1 MTPALTFFVGLGMLI
16 LFGWY
21 FATDQGPRKRLL
33 ATTLMVL
40 LVVFSIAA
48 IWPPQKKIALGLD
61 IQGGTSFLIRLVP
74 GDKQIT
80 KGMLEQAVEV
90 IRKRIDTFGVSEPI
104 ISPVGSDRIL
114 VQIPGLDT
122 AKIQEARDQLSRVA
136 KLEFRLVYPDNGEKL
151 RAIDEGK
158 DVIPPEYRID
168 THKLAAEGGSMTNE
182 FGETVAGSKEK
193 PKEERLLVKKKA
205 DLSGDRVSSA
215 GASYE
220 KDGWVVHLRFDP
232 EGAKKFGDITA
243 AHVHHRFA
251 IVLDGVIQS
260 APVIQ
265 DAIYGGDAQITGRF
279 TEEEARGLASVLE
292 NPLQTPV
299 SIEEERS
306 ISPTL
311 GLDSIRASILAGL
324 VGLVITLICVAIY
337 YKIPGLVANLALIIN
352 LILLVGAL
360 TMFHFVLTL
369 PGIAGIIL
377 TIGLSVDANVLIYE
391 RLREEMALGK
401 SLKVALNTAY
411 EKAFSSI
418 FDANVTTLITAAILF
433 WKATGPV
440 KGFAISLTLGILA
453 SLFTALIVGR
463 SCLGWLVDT
472 GRLKRISMLHLISSK
487 NINFLGKGFIAC
499 MISLALL
506 LAGATAFYIRG
517 EKNFGVDF
525 RGGDLITLSAPGKID
540 IGQVRNALKPIGFAD
555 ASIQESTQGGKSYIT
570 IRTPLNTSDR
580 VEKQIIQT
588 LPSAGFNVEGSERV
602 GALVGGELA
611 KSSLIALGLGILG
624 ILIFVTFRF
633 ELSFAVGAI
642 VALLHDV
649 LMTVGV
655 FALLGRELTLTMVGA
670 VLTIAGYSI
679 NDTIVVY
686 DRIREGLASGRRGT
700 IEEIMNSSIN
710 QTLSRTIL
718 TSTVT
723 LIPILCLFLF
733 GGAVL
738 RDFSLAIIIGVVVG
752 TYSSIFIASP
762 IVLWWSRARGRG
774 AAALRREVTEKA
786 TTAANPLAQR

>member
-1 MTPALTFFVGLGMLI
+1 MSSSLMFFIELSWLA

-21 FATDQGPRKRLL
+21 FATEHGVRKRLI
-33 ATTLMVL
+33 AMVL
-40 LVVFSIAA
+40 TVTAITFSVWLAY
-48 IWPPQKKIALGLD
+48 PPSKKIALGLD
-61 IQGGTSFLIRLVP
+61 IKGGTSFLIRLMG
-74 GDKQIT
+74 GDKEIN
-80 KGMLEQAVEV
+80 KGMLDQAVEV
-90 IRKRIDTFGVSEPI
+90 IRKRVDYFGAGEPI
-104 ISPVGSDRIL
+104 ISPVGNDRIL

-136 KLEFRLVYPDNGEKL
+136 KLEFRLVYPDNGERLK
-151 RAIDEGK
+151 AIDAGK
-158 DVIPPEYRID
+158 EVIPPDYRIEVYKPP
-168 THKLAAEGGSMTNE
+168 TEGN
-182 FGETVAGSKEK
+182 EK
-193 PKEERLLVKKKA
+193 PREERLLVKKKA
-205 DLSGDRVSSA
+205 DLGGNRVSESHA
-215 GASYE
+215 YFGNE
-220 KDGWVVHLRFDP
+220 GWTVQLKFDS
-232 EGAKKFGDITA
+232 EGAKQFGRITEQYKG
-243 AHVHHRFA
+243 HRFA

-260 APVIQ
+260 APVIR
-265 DAIYGGDAQITGRF
+265 DAIYGGDAVITGRF
-279 TEEEARGLASVLE
+279 TEKEARGLASVLE

-306 ISPTL
+306 VSPTL
-311 GLDSIRASILAGL
+311 GMDSIRASILAGL
-324 VGLVITLICVAIY
+324 MGLAITLVCVLIY
-337 YKIPGLVANLALIIN
+337 YKLAGLIACLALLVNIVLLIGAFQLIPGGV
-352 LILLVGAL
+352 
-360 TMFHFVLTL
+360 TLTL

-377 TIGLSVDANVLIYE
+377 TIGLAVDASVLIYE

-401 SLKVALNTAY
+401 SLKVAVQTAY
-411 EKAFSSI
+411 QKAFSSI

-433 WKATGPV
+433 WKASGPV

-463 SCLGWLVDT
+463 NCLGWFVDT
-472 GRLKRISMLHLISSK
+472 GRVKRMSMLHLISSK
-487 NINFLGKGFIAC
+487 NINFLGKGFLAC
-499 MISLALL
+499 MCSLALL
-506 LAGATAFYIRG
+506 IAGASAFYLRG

-525 RGGDLITLSAPGKID
+525 RGGDLITLSSPNTID
-540 IGQVRNALKPIGFAD
+540 VGQVRDALKPLGLAD
-555 ASIQESTQGGKSYIT
+555 ASIQESAQGGKSYIT
-570 IRTPLNTSDR
+570 VRTPLNTSDR
-580 VEKQIIQT
+580 VEKQIIQAM
-588 LPSAGFNVEGSERV
+588 SATSFKVEGSERV

-611 KSSLIALGLGILG
+611 KSSLVALGLGILG

-655 FALLGRELTLTMVGA
+655 FALLGHELTLTMVGA

-700 IEEIMNSSIN
+700 IEQIMNESIN

-723 LIPILCLFLF
+723 LIPILCLFFF

-762 IVLWWSRARGRG
+762 IVLWWTRARGGG
-774 AAALRREVTEKA
+774 ATALRREIIQKT
-786 TTAANPLAQR
+786 TTANPAAS

>member
-1 MTPALTFFVGLGMLI
+1 MTPALTFFIGLVMLV

-33 ATTLMVL
+33 AATLMLL
-40 LVVFSIAA
+40 LVTFSIFT

-61 IQGGTSFLIRLVP
+61 IQGGTSFLIRLK
-74 GDKQIT
+74 GDKDVT
-80 KGMLEQAVEV
+80 KGMLDQAVEV
-90 IRKRIDTFGVSEPI
+90 IRKRVDYFGASEPI
-104 ISPVGSDRIL
+104 ISPVGQDRIL

-136 KLEFRLVYPDNGEKL
+136 KLEFRLVYPDDGQRLK
-151 RAIDEGK
+151 AIDQGTE
-158 DVIPPEYRID
+158 VVLPEYKIEIYKHAPED
-168 THKLAAEGGSMTNE
+168 NNE
-182 FGETVAGSKEK
+182 KATT
-193 PKEERLLVKKKA
+193 ERLLVKKKA
-205 DLSGDRVSSA
+205 DLGGDRVTESHA
-215 GASYE
+215 YYGNE
-220 KDGWVVHLRFDP
+220 GWTVQLKFDS
-232 EGAKKFGDITA
+232 EGAKKFGQITEQYKG
-243 AHVHHRFA
+243 HRFA
-251 IVLDGVIQS
+251 IVLDGLIQS
-260 APVIQ
+260 APVIR
-265 DAIYGGDAQITGRF
+265 DAIYGGDAIITGKF
-279 TEEEARGLASVLE
+279 SEHEARGLASVLE

-306 ISPTL
+306 VSPTL

-324 VGLVITLICVAIY
+324 LGLAITLVCVAIY
-337 YKIPGLVANLALIIN
+337 YKIPGLIANLALLIN

-377 TIGLSVDANVLIYE
+377 TIGLSVDANVLVFE

-401 SLKVALNTAY
+401 SLKVAVKAAY

-433 WKATGPV
+433 WKASGPV

-463 SCLGWLVDT
+463 NFLGWFVDT
-472 GRLKRISMLHLISSK
+472 GRLKRVSMLHLISSQH
-487 NINFLGKGFIAC
+487 INFLGKGFLAC
-499 MISLALL
+499 MCSLALL

-517 EKNFGVDF
+517 ERNFGVDF
-525 RGGDLITLSAPGKID
+525 RGGDLITMSAPNKID
-540 IGQVRNALKPIGFAD
+540 VGQVRDALKPIGFAD
-555 ASIQESTQGGKSYIT
+555 ASIQESAQGGKSYIT
-570 IRTPLNTSDR
+570 IRNPLNTSDKA
-580 VEKQIIQT
+580 EKQIKQGM
-588 LPSAGFNVEGSERV
+588 PSAGFHVEGSERV

-611 KSSLIALGLGILG
+611 KNSLIALGLGILG

-633 ELSFAVGAI
+633 QLSFAVGAI

-655 FALLGRELTLTMVGA
+655 FALFGRELTLTIVGA
-670 VLTIAGYSI
+670 VLTVAGYSI

-700 IEEIMNSSIN
+700 IEQIMNSSIN

-723 LIPILCLFLF
+723 LIPILCLFLL

-762 IVLWWSRARGRG
+762 IVLWWTRARGGG
-774 AAALRREVTEKA
+774 ATALRKEITQKA
-786 TTAANPLAQR
+786 TTANPIAR